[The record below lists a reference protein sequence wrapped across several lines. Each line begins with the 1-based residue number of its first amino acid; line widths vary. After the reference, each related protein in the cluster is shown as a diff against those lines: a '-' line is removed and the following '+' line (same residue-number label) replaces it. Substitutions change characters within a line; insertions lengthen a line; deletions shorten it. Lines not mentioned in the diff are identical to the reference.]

1 MIKSKFQFQEI
12 KISVR
17 KRILKG
23 RNINNDG
30 YSRVYIEIT
39 SIQKNG
45 KPKFRRIPSK
55 IWVKP
60 QHWNSKKND
69 GEVTNKD
76 REHLEKNNI
85 INGLYTDY
93 INQLQQRELGTWKND
108 FNPRNLILLDDLFP
122 TRTKFLTDFIDDYIQ
137 YRKRT
142 GTKYNTIK
150 GFVTTKNRLINFE
163 KSKQCKLVFEDIN
176 LTFSDSF
183 YEFLLKEKF
192 VTGTIQKT
200 YAQLITIL
208 NYFFERKDELRIN
221 LSDKFRSKLFK
232 RGEKAEN
239 EPHPLSMIEFNTLV
253 KHDFK
258 NDFLNLTKKR
268 FLLQCSTGMRYSD
281 VFTIAPEMII
291 DGCIVYYP
299 QKTSNK
305 TDNKVEV
312 SFNPI
317 SEGILKELDYDSRKL
332 YVSNQNYNDAL
343 ENMFKKLRT
352 DYPKIEFDIY
362 SSHDARDTFISYL
375 IESGVDIPTILKM
388 VGQTEYSMM
397 RRYFKNSQ
405 THIKRSMKKVKAFT
419 YFPGEKD

>member
-1 MIKSKFQFQEI
+1 MIKSKFQIQEI

-39 SIQKNG
+39 SFQKNG
-45 KPKFRRIPSK
+45 KPKFRRIPTK
-55 IWVKP
+55 VWVKH

-76 REHLEKNNI
+76 SGHIEKNNI
-85 INGLYTDY
+85 INGVYTDY

-108 FNPRNLILLDDLFP
+108 FNPKNLILLDDLFP
-122 TRTKFLTDFIDDYIQ
+122 SRTKYLTDFIDDYVQ
-137 YRKRT
+137 FRKKT

-176 LTFSDSF
+176 LSFSDSF
-183 YEFLLKEKF
+183 YEFLLKEEF
-192 VTGTIQKT
+192 GSGTIQKT
-200 YAQLITIL
+200 YTQLITIL
-208 NYFFERKDELRIN
+208 NYFFARKDEFRIN
-221 LSDKFRSKLFK
+221 LSDKFRNQLFK
-232 RGEKAEN
+232 HGEKSEN
-239 EPHPLSMIEFNTLV
+239 EPHPLSMEEFNTLV

-281 VFTIAPEMII
+281 VFTIIPEKIK
-291 DGCIVYYP
+291 DGCIIYYP

-305 TDNKVEV
+305 RYNKVRV
-312 SFNPI
+312 SLNPI
-317 SEGILKELDYDSRKL
+317 SEGILRDLNYDSSGL

-343 ENMFKKLRT
+343 ENMFKKLRAE
-352 DYPKIEFDIY
+352 YPKIGFDIY

-375 IESGVDIPTILKM
+375 IESGVDVPTILKM
-388 VGQTEYSMM
+388 VGQEEYSMM
-397 RRYFKNSQ
+397 VRYFENSNP
-405 THIKRSMKKVKAFT
+405 HIKKSMKKVKAFASLPET
-419 YFPGEKD
+419 KD